1 MASQDQQ
8 GSTVHLRPDALSR
21 LMLDQYGLSD
31 ARLTPVRDGDNNVF
45 RADLP
50 SGECFALRVHTAQ
63 RHTAAMLA
71 SELDW
76 LDVLGRAQLP
86 VPSPVRCTS
95 GSWVATLPS
104 DSAAPVLC
112 TLLTWLEGRSLPEG
126 QKLTENQAE
135 HVGGLLAQLHLQ
147 AELFSAPPD
156 FDRPAYDAPLFL
168 TVGSLLQQ
176 RLSISVNASRLTR
189 LEASLRRL
197 VHDLG
202 PLSSV
207 TGGFGLIHADA
218 HPGNFLQQTG
228 GLALVDF
235 DRCGWGP
242 FLLDLAHADLALD
255 APGRAALIAGYTRF
269 RPLPLGYERP
279 LKTLR
284 VLAAV
289 ENLAFLSRRADELP
303 FVLESLPVIDQALST
318 MVETGHD
325 IKSRTP

>member
-1 MASQDQQ
+1 
-8 GSTVHLRPDALSR
+8 
-21 LMLDQYGLSD
+21 MLDQYGLSD

-156 FDRPAYDAPLFL
+156 FD
-168 TVGSLLQQ
+168 Q
-176 RLSISVNASRLTR
+176 RLSISVDASRLTR

-289 ENLAFLSRRADELP
+289 ENLVFLSRRADELP
-303 FVLESLPVIDQALST
+303 FVLESLPVIEQALST
-318 MVETGHD
+318 MAETGHD

>member
-156 FDRPAYDAPLFL
+156 FD
-168 TVGSLLQQ
+168 Q
-176 RLSISVNASRLTR
+176 RLSISVDASRLTR

-289 ENLAFLSRRADELP
+289 ENLVFLSRRADELP
-303 FVLESLPVIDQALST
+303 FVLESLPVIEQALST
-318 MVETGHD
+318 MAETGHD